1 MNKLDIDLIDWKRKE
16 NEITPIRKLVD
27 ERLF

>member
-16 NEITPIRKLVD
+16 KTKLLQY
-27 ERLF
+27 RN